1 MVFVVG
7 VVGRGDGG
15 VRPRE
20 TTGIL
25 REATAGTQ
33 RECNCAFRSRGTHVV
48 ADLECRSP
56 RCPRGRPQSDNN
68 NKNLINHN
76 QRSQE
81 QQKQRCMCDLW
92 MVGGV
97 RGGAVGGRVL
107 AGAWVTFGLWAGG
120 GRWDGVRGVAVGGVG
135 VGVGAGFV
143 VAFSSHCAWRSLWYA
158 KNSSAR
164 SSQSASPRRALPQKG
179 LSASLVG
186 RGEESRSSHRVPFSP
201 PRAVGCDGRPRRA
214 CGHHPPSRGHV
225 ESTVASALGGGV
237 PSTGVPTGST
247 GGPTGVPT
255 GSTVSTGSAIIS
267 LVTAA

>member
-1 MVFVVG
+1 
-7 VVGRGDGG
+7 
-15 VRPRE
+15 
-20 TTGIL
+20 
-25 REATAGTQ
+25 
-33 RECNCAFRSRGTHVV
+33 
-48 ADLECRSP
+48 
-56 RCPRGRPQSDNN
+56 
-68 NKNLINHN
+68 
-76 QRSQE
+76 
-81 QQKQRCMCDLW
+81 MCDLW
-92 MVGGV
+92 MVGGRRGGV

-164 SSQSASPRRALPQKG
+164 SSQSASPRRARPRKG
-179 LSASLVG
+179 LSASPVG

-255 GSTVSTGSAIIS
+255 GSTGVPTGSTGGQSSGRQIS
-267 LVTAA
+267 HVPAQQPQWNGRSPEAWGPARCPAKRCCGQGAATL

>member
-1 MVFVVG
+1 
-7 VVGRGDGG
+7 
-15 VRPRE
+15 
-20 TTGIL
+20 
-25 REATAGTQ
+25 
-33 RECNCAFRSRGTHVV
+33 
-48 ADLECRSP
+48 
-56 RCPRGRPQSDNN
+56 
-68 NKNLINHN
+68 
-76 QRSQE
+76 
-81 QQKQRCMCDLW
+81 MCDLW

-107 AGAWVTFGLWAGG
+107 VGAWVTFGLWAGG

-164 SSQSASPRRALPQKG
+164 SSQSASPRRARPRKG

-214 CGHHPPSRGHV
+214 DMLSRRSPALSGGACRQRACRRARRGCRRACRRARRSRRARPS
-225 ESTVASALGGGV
+225 S
-237 PSTGVPTGST
+237 PW
-247 GGPTGVPT
+247 
-255 GSTVSTGSAIIS
+255 
-267 LVTAA
+267 